1 MNTSWSCRVSTQF
14 EASAHRAVIRKEL
27 GGVKRLKQLHHEVVV
42 DILRSAASWE
52 GQNGLRARRHAHISR
67 EERGL
72 SSADPS
78 RTPGFWGGI
87 FLGLSVQ
94 RRHP

>member
-1 MNTSWSCRVSTQF
+1 MVW
-14 EASAHRAVIRKEL
+14 I
-27 GGVKRLKQLHHEVVV
+27 
-42 DILRSAASWE
+42 
-52 GQNGLRARRHAHISR
+52 GLRARPRVHISR

-87 FLGLSVQ
+87 FLGLSVELATSYNSVVFPTFQ
-94 RRHP
+94 LELAALELRI

>member
-27 GGVKRLKQLHHEVVV
+27 GGVKRRKQLHHEVVV

-52 GQNGLRARRHAHISR
+52 GQNGLRHLWADVFMKSGN
-67 EERGL
+67 RGL
-72 SSADPS
+72 KFREIS
-78 RTPGFWGGI
+78 
-87 FLGLSVQ
+87 
-94 RRHP
+94 